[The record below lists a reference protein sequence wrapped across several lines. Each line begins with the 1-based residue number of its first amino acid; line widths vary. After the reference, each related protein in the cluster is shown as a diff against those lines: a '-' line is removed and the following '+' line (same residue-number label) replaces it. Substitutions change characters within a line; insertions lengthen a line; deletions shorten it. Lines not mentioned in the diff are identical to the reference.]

1 MNLTLKYTIVS
12 IIATVADFSI
22 FKLLEYANLSFV
34 ATATLIGMLVGT
46 FVTWLLYRY
55 WVFKKSTE
63 SEAHQR
69 SSFFIGQVFSI
80 TSNVIM
86 TAIVSD
92 YLGFARLPSRVFTSV
107 LVWFLMYFFNRKIV
121 FKV

>member
-12 IIATVADFSI
+12 IIATVADFSV

-34 ATATLIGMLVGT
+34 ATATLIGMLIGT

-55 WVFKKSTE
+55 WVFKKSKE

-69 SSFFIGQVFSI
+69 NNFLVGQAFSI
-80 TSNVIM
+80 ASNVIM